1 MTTHS
6 HHDNVEK
13 QFGSQANAYLHSAVH
28 AAGRDLARLAQ
39 RLSDFSHANVL
50 DMGCGAGHASFVAA
64 QHANSVVAYDLSASM
79 LEVVAGAAEERH
91 LSNITLRQGY
101 AEKLPFEDA
110 SFEVVISRYSAHH
123 WHDVGQALHEV
134 YRVLKPGGVLII
146 MDVMSPGHPV
156 RDIWLQTVEA
166 LRDTSHVRNYSSGE
180 WLAMVYNAMLV
191 TNTVITDRL
200 SLEFRSWVTRMRTP
214 APLVEAIRLYQGSA
228 PAEVKRYFELQDDGS
243 FSSDTI
249 MLEAH
254 KAV

>member
-28 AAGRDLARLAQ
+28 ASGRDLARLAQ

-50 DMGCGAGHASFVAA
+50 DMGCGAGHAS
-64 QHANSVVAYDLSASM
+64 LSLRNMLLGRGIRFIASM

-123 WHDVGQALHEV
+123 WHDVGQALREV

-180 WLAMVYNAMLV
+180 WLTMVNNAMLV

-214 APLVEAIRLYQGSA
+214 APLVEAIRLYQASA
-228 PAEVKRYFELQDDGS
+228 PVEVKRYFELQDDGS

>member
-39 RLSDFSHANVL
+39 RLSGFSQANVL
-50 DMGCGAGHASFVAA
+50 DMGCGAGHARFVAA
-64 QHANSVVAYDLSASM
+64 QHVNSVVAYDLSASM

-91 LSNITLRQGY
+91 LRNITLRQGY
-101 AEKLPFEDA
+101 AEELPFEDA

-123 WHDVGQALHEV
+123 WHDVGQALREV
-134 YRVLKPGGVLII
+134 HRVLKPGGVLII

-180 WLAMVYNAMLV
+180 WLAMVNKAMLV

-214 APLVEAIRLYQGSA
+214 VPLVEAIRLYQASA

-249 MLEAH
+249 MLEAY

>member
-39 RLSDFSHANVL
+39 RLSGFSQANVL

-64 QHANSVVAYDLSASM
+64 QHVNSVVAYDLSASM

-91 LSNITLRQGY
+91 LRNITLRLGY
-101 AEKLPFEDA
+101 AEELPFEDA

-123 WHDVGQALHEV
+123 WHDVGQALREV
-134 YRVLKPGGVLII
+134 HRVLKPGGVLII

-180 WLAMVYNAMLV
+180 WLAMVNKAMLV

-214 APLVEAIRLYQGSA
+214 VPLVEAIRLYQASA

-249 MLEAH
+249 MLEAY